1 MRVKIEINFQA
12 CFPSETPKELSEYL
26 SGIAKSDLLKACSFF
41 LGFETGHSKY
51 SYVPNFLK
59 MFFSPENS
67 DFVEEV
73 FSNIL
78 EYVKEREYPL
88 EQYDITYV
96 ISILHL
102 FEFIFDKIPD
112 DQITTKTTKEIE
124 QDIFKAYVLLNQRTM
139 TDRDAKI
146 FSESNK
152 ETLDDRV
159 NNLRQAENAV
169 KISFHNYDLINPD
182 IYKLFYCQFLRAYYY
197 FEFLSTK
204 DECKILLES
213 FYDNYSVKNYKEYL
227 KKLIGIIHRVLIRN
241 EEAYIDILINNTE
254 DCQFIDKHIANS
266 NDKLTETDF
275 INIRSTPLYKFEE
288 GKYRIIFPPF
298 VIEMLYNGL
307 YFRLKSINDSLP
319 KVDKVKNLYNLK
331 TYEYS
336 EQYVLSKLL
345 KEIFGKRYIQK
356 SGTELDQIMDGAP
369 DYYVRNGK
377 YIQVFESKDI
387 LISKEGKQYE
397 DFSDLKNELS
407 IKLFENEKGNRK
419 AIRQLAETV
428 RKILFN
434 EAEYDSKIPTKNV
447 QIFPIL
453 VVHSRIFSSP
463 GLNRYINEWFRKELN
478 KLNCD
483 IPRVH
488 DVILID
494 IDTLI
499 LYKDAFKNKK
509 VSLWK
514 LMLDYEKYY
523 INFSPEN
530 LKTKPKSIQ
539 EFHMMCDES
548 VDPFSLFLDRELKS
562 IRYIPNFNEI
572 VEKLTT
578 LESDI
583 NE

>member
-1 MRVKIEINFQA
+1 MISKDHSN
-12 CFPSETPKELSEYL
+12 LSMN
-26 SGIAKSDLLKACSFF
+26 KQCKLLK
-41 LGFETGHSKY
+41 
-51 SYVPNFLK
+51 
-59 MFFSPENS
+59 
-67 DFVEEV
+67 
-73 FSNIL
+73 
-78 EYVKEREYPL
+78 
-88 EQYDITYV
+88 
-96 ISILHL
+96 LH
-102 FEFIFDKIPD
+102 
-112 DQITTKTTKEIE
+112 
-124 QDIFKAYVLLNQRTM
+124 
-139 TDRDAKI
+139 
-146 FSESNK
+146 
-152 ETLDDRV
+152 
-159 NNLRQAENAV
+159 
-169 KISFHNYDLINPD
+169 
-182 IYKLFYCQFLRAYYY
+182 

-204 DECKILLES
+204 IECKILLES
-213 FYDNYSVKNYKEYL
+213 FYKYYSVKNYKEYIQ
-227 KKLIGIIHRVLIRN
+227 KLIGIIHRVLIKT
-241 EEAYIDILINNTE
+241 EEAHIDIFINSTE
-254 DCQFIDKHIANS
+254 DSLFIDKHIANS
-266 NDKLTETDF
+266 NDKLTEIDF

-288 GKYRIIFPPF
+288 GNYRIIFPPF
-298 VIEMLYNGL
+298 VIEMLYNSL
-307 YFRLKSINDSLP
+307 YFRLKLVNDSLP

-377 YIQVFESKDI
+377 HIQVFESKDI

-397 DFSDLKNELS
+397 DFSDLKKELS

-428 RKILFN
+428 RKILLN
-434 EAEYDSKIPTKNV
+434 EADYDKKIPIKNA

-463 GLNRYINEWFRKELN
+463 GLNRYINDWFRKELN

-483 IPRVH
+483 ISRVH

-499 LYKDAFKNKK
+499 LYKDAFKDKK

-523 INFSPEN
+523 INFTPDN
-530 LKTKPKSIQ
+530 LKTKPKNM
-539 EFHMMCDES
+539 EEAYRMWNES
-548 VDPFSLFLDRELKS
+548 VDSFSLFLDRELKS
-562 IRYIPNFNEI
+562 MRYIPNFNELI
-572 VEKLTT
+572 EKVTT
-578 LESDI
+578 LENDI